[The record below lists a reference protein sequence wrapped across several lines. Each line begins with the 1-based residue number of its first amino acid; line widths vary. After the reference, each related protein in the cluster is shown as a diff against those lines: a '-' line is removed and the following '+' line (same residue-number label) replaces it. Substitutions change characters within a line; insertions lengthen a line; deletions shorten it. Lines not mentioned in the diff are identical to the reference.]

1 MIEKVLT
8 WLGRGEVWVIGAG
21 IATFLVLTWVLR
33 GAVPGKSVEGESGG
47 DSPRGVHPDRIVIGV
62 AFGLILILA
71 GAAVAIGRG
80 IPWSLPIFAAG
91 FGLVLFLI
99 RVNRRYRHTSPT
111 VRRTIDVSSSF
122 LDLALLAGILVVV
135 NVLVFRYGGRPLDMT
150 SEGAYS
156 LLKLSVDQI
165 NALDRR
171 LTFTQVAGRGPLAET
186 FRPRVRQ
193 LLEAYQAVRPDMIQ
207 ISDLNPYEDL
217 EETGELMKRVPE
229 IRLLTGTA
237 GGVVIEYGDEG
248 STPIVV
254 RNQELFDLPNYGEV
268 DRTDRFDRKFRG
280 EDAITSALLRLREGK
295 TVKIAFTVG
304 HGEPKLDETGPA
316 GLADW
321 RARLTRVG
329 YKPVELHLVENEIA
343 EDVALL
349 VVVGPVDPFKPAEV
363 QRIRA
368 YADRGGPILLL
379 LSNRRT
385 SGLEE
390 VLRSNNLELGKGR
403 VLDPRAN
410 INGDWQ
416 IVLAA
421 SRSGVEH
428 PISAAMD
435 ADRSVVLPYAGPI
448 HIIGLSARAGGG
460 KPGDPVDRN
469 LVPAAILQTGR
480 TSWVESDLKNPR
492 PTLDR
497 SSDDEPGPVTV
508 GVAVSRRKGSSPPSP
523 RAGAGPGAAE
533 EDQPRL
539 VLFSCPTM
547 AENFSQ
553 GISPANLDLL
563 MNAAG
568 WLRGSP
574 SDTLGISPHTHTA
587 LTLVVDPV
595 LRQRLIVVPSFTA
608 VLSIIAMGIIVYVAR
623 RE

>member
-8 WLGRGEVWVIGAG
+8 WLSRGEVWVVGAG

-33 GAVPGKSVEGESGG
+33 GAVPGKSVEGESDG

-99 RVNRRYRHTSPT
+99 RVNRRHRHTSPT
-111 VRRTIDVSSSF
+111 VRRTIEVSSSF
-122 LDLALLAGILVVV
+122 LDLTLLAGILVVV

-165 NALDRR
+165 NALDRP
-171 LTFTQVAGRGPLAET
+171 LTFIQVAGRGPLAEPY
-186 FRPRVRQ
+186 RPRVRQ

-207 ISDLNPYEDL
+207 IHELNPYEDL
-217 EETGELMKRVPE
+217 EETEELAKRVPE
-229 IRLLTGTA
+229 IVLLRG
-237 GGVVIEYGDEG
+237 GGVIIEYGDEE

-254 RNQELFDLPNYGEV
+254 RNQELFDLPNIGEINKS
-268 DRTDRFDRKFRG
+268 DRFDRKFRG

-304 HGEPKLDETGPA
+304 HGEPKLDDTGA
-316 GLADW
+316 GGLADW
-321 RARLTRVG
+321 RARLVRVG

-349 VVVGPVDPFKPAEV
+349 VVAGPVDPFKPAEV

-368 YADRGGPILLL
+368 YAERGGPVLLL
-379 LSNRRT
+379 LSNQRE

-390 VLRSNNLELGKGR
+390 LLKANNLELGKGR

-410 INGDWQ
+410 YNGDWQ

-421 SRSGVEH
+421 SRSGVDH
-428 PISAAMD
+428 PISAAMA

-448 HIIGLSARAGGG
+448 HILGMSARAGGG

-469 LVPAAILQTGR
+469 LVPTPILQTGR
-480 TSWVESDLKNPR
+480 TSWVESDMKNPR

-497 SSDDEPGPVTV
+497 STDDEPGPVTV
-508 GVAVSRRKGSSPPSP
+508 GVAVARRKGTGPPAAG
-523 RAGAGPGAAE
+523 RTGAGAAATE

-547 AENFSQ
+547 AINQSH

-587 LTLVVDPV
+587 LTLIVDPV

-608 VLSIIAMGIIVYVAR
+608 ILSIIAMGIIIYVAR

>member
-8 WLGRGEVWVIGAG
+8 WLGRGEVWVVGAG

-99 RVNRRYRHTSPT
+99 RVNRRHRHTSPT
-111 VRRTIDVSSSF
+111 VRRAIDVSASF

-135 NVLVFRYGGRPLDMT
+135 NVLVFRYGGRPFDMT

-156 LLKLSVDQI
+156 LLKLSVDQV
-165 NALDRR
+165 NALDRP
-171 LTFTQVAGRGPLAET
+171 LTFTQIGGRGPLAET

-193 LLEAYQAVRPDMIQ
+193 LLDAYHALRPDMIR
-207 ISDLNPYEDL
+207 IKELNPYEEVD
-217 EETGELMKRVPE
+217 ETGEMMKRVPE

-237 GGVVIEYGDEG
+237 GGVVIEYGEG
-248 STPIVV
+248 ATPIVV
-254 RNQELFDLPNYGEV
+254 RNQDLFDLPNYGEA
-268 DRTDRFDRKFRG
+268 DRIEPFDRSFRG

-304 HGEPKLDETGPA
+304 HGEPKLDDTGA
-316 GLADW
+316 TGLADW
-321 RARLTRVG
+321 RARLVRVG
-329 YKPVELHLVENEIA
+329 YKPVELHLIENEIA

-379 LSNRRT
+379 LSNERP

-390 VLRSNNLELGKGR
+390 FLRSNNLELGKGR
-403 VLDPRAN
+403 ILDPRAN
-410 INGDWQ
+410 INSWE
-416 IVLAA
+416 VVVAA
-421 SRSGVEH
+421 SRSAVDH
-428 PISAAMD
+428 PISAAM
-435 ADRSVVLPYAGPI
+435 ASDRSVVLPYAGPI
-448 HIIGLSARAGGG
+448 HILGMSAQAGG
-460 KPGDPVDRN
+460 KASDPVDRN
-469 LVPAAILQTGR
+469 LVPSPILQTGR

-497 SSDDEPGPVTV
+497 STDDEPGPVTV
-508 GVAVSRRKGSSPPSP
+508 GVAVSRRKESSPSP
-523 RAGAGPGAAE
+523 ARSGPGAGATAR

-539 VLFSCPTM
+539 VLFSCPGM
-547 AENFSQ
+547 AENMSR
-553 GISPANLDLL
+553 ISPANLDLL

-574 SDTLGISPHTHTA
+574 RDTLGISPHTHTA